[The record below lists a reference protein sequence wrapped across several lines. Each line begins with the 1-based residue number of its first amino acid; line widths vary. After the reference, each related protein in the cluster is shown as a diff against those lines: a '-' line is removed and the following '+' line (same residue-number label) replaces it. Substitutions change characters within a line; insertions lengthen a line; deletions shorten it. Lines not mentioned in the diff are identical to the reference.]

1 MLATMVFGFPYR
13 AVRDLAVVLALGAL
27 LFGAMASTAILVTLV
42 TPVIVGCC
50 VAVGAAL
57 VAAAPVMVCVALIV
71 AFAWWFK
78 P

>member
-1 MLATMVFGFPYR
+1 MLATMVFGFPYQ
-13 AVRDLAVVLALGAL
+13 AVRTLAVTLALVAL
-27 LFGAMASTAILVTLV
+27 LAGAVVATAALVTMV

-50 VAVGAAL
+50 VAAGAAI
-57 VAAAPVMVCVALIV
+57 VAAMPVMGCVGSIV